1 MAVPNQKRVKIHKS
15 DEKPFL
21 QVPDAHWL
29 EAQRKMSMSAFVL
42 YLYLADNMDGFS
54 LELSFEA
61 FKNKTGYSKA
71 SYHRAVDE
79 LLKLK
84 YLYYGP
90 CGLEFATSPINEN
103 PYEIHNWE
111 LEDSELK
118 STSSKKETAVSQICN
133 EKHPKVNTE
142 INNKEEYIV
151 TDIDRKRFGGYSDY
165 AIKEFLKM
173 GF

>member
-1 MAVPNQKRVKIHKS
+1 MSVPNQKRVKIHKS

-29 EAQRKMSMSAFVL
+29 EAQKKMSMSAFVL

-71 SYHRAVDE
+71 SYHRAVEE

-111 LEDSELK
+111 SEYSELK
-118 STSSKKETAVSQICN
+118 STSSKKETAASQICN
-133 EKHPKVNTE
+133 EKRSKVITE
-142 INNKEEYIV
+142 INNKKEYIV
-151 TDIDRKRFGGYSDY
+151 TNKDRERFPGCSDNQ
-165 AIKEFLKM
+165 IQDFLRM